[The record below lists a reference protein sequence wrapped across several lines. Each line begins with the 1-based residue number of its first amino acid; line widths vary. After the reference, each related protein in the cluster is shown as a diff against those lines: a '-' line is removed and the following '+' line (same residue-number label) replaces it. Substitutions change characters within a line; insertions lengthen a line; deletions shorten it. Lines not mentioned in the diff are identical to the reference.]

1 VTIFNKRNALLGFIT
16 WKALQQRRKQ
26 KQRNPLK
33 IAAFIALG
41 VVSAGVL
48 AAILAVALRRN
59 GNVDAAEELDAE
71 EFADELEAELAAA
84 VPEPGFAE

>member
-16 WKALQQRRKQ
+16 WKALQRRKQ

-59 GNVDAAEELDAE
+59 GNVEAEELDAE

>member
-1 VTIFNKRNALLGFIT
+1 MTIFNKRNALLGFIT

-26 KQRNPLK
+26 KQRNTLK

-59 GNVDAAEELDAE
+59 GNVEAEELDAE

>member
-59 GNVDAAEELDAE
+59 GNVEAEELDAE